1 MYFTNSP
8 LPFTLADCIALIQ
21 RALEIQGCLPAS
33 LLARSYVPLILMG
46 LYVMEN
52 MKVSVIG
59 LFGYQDDINY

>member
-1 MYFTNSP
+1 M
-8 LPFTLADCIALIQ
+8 PFTLADCIALIQ

-52 MKVSVIG
+52 IKEVSVIA